1 MKTFTNTHT
10 LLYHTND
17 SISIPL
23 RYSIIEGTTWFIG
36 KDVAAIC
43 GYKDTWRAIK
53 YHVSP
58 ENIDH
63 IILDGHKHIIIN
75 FSGFEQLAP
84 DKKPVNWFVNNNI
97 ATFTEEKSVSE
108 PPTVFTHPQF
118 GTVRTVEIDN
128 EVWFVG
134 KDVAE
139 ALGYSDP
146 TLAAGRH
153 ASQTLDYSGKK
164 NPNYGNTTLSQ
175 KYKADPAY
183 SKEKQSRP
191 GGQNGRAI
199 PVCLLDKDKNVIA
212 TFPYMQLCAE
222 YVLKQLHSSSSPA
235 GLAGRIP
242 YYIETGNIYK
252 HTYYFSKDNTVLSLN
267 NEKSS
272 TTIESIA

>member
-1 MKTFTNTHT
+1 MEEWK
-10 LLYHTND
+10 D
-17 SISIPL
+17 
-23 RYSIIEGTTWFIG
+23 IEGWEG
-36 KDVAAIC
+36 KYQVSNYGDIKRLERDITDSLGRTKHYTEKIFHPHKANNGYTRVSFGTERDLTHRVVAKAFLPNPRNLPEVNH
-43 GYKDTWRAIK
+43 KDYNRTNNSVDNLEWCSHK
-53 YHVSP
+53 
-58 ENIDH
+58 ENID
-63 IILDGHKHIIIN
+63 
-75 FSGFEQLAP
+75 
-84 DKKPVNWFVNNNI
+84 
-97 ATFTEEKSVSE
+97 
-108 PPTVFTHPQF
+108 
-118 GTVRTVEIDN
+118 
-128 EVWFVG
+128 
-134 KDVAE
+134 
-139 ALGYSDP
+139 Y

-175 KYKADPAY
+175 KYKTDPAY